1 MSDSFKCLKCGHT
14 LFKFKGNN
22 SYECDNCGET
32 LTIKVIT
39 PSRTSYIL
47 DDYLSEFESQSYD
60 DFDDPFVYEKAFIMT
75 MMEALIRYRI
85 KIKQTTNLAYSGFF
99 YPFIFTC
106 NKL

>member
-1 MSDSFKCLKCGHT
+1 MSDSYKCLKCGHT

-60 DFDDPFVYEKAFIMT
+60 DFDDPFVYEKEAF
-75 MMEALIRYRI
+75 Y
-85 KIKQTTNLAYSGFF
+85 NDDDGGFD
-99 YPFIFTC
+99 PGIG
-106 NKL
+106 